1 MATGRTN
8 IPTPTNTTM
17 TIPRIPS
24 LFTAAFLCALFAA
37 PAGAQDFPS
46 KPIRVIVPYAAGG
59 GADILARLVGQQ
71 LTARLKQPVVV
82 ENRGGAS
89 NTIGMQAVASGPK
102 DGPTLG
108 LATPGFG
115 VTPPLLETHPSDP
128 PKCL

>member
-59 GADILARLVGQQ
+59 GADILAPLVGQQ
-71 LTARLKQPVVV
+71 LTARLKQPRLG
-82 ENRGGAS
+82 ENPGGPRH
-89 NTIGMQAVASGPK
+89 TIGQPAA
-102 DGPTLG
+102 
-108 LATPGFG
+108 
-115 VTPPLLETHPSDP
+115 PPP
-128 PKCL
+128 PKYR